1 VGMGNDAEPDGDA
14 GFPAASFSARAARKS
29 ALAEVG
35 AAPVQ
40 AAENAGPRKVMG
52 SSALAKMFKSWVDIK
67 RWGADKNIKTSA
79 LATKTGSLEAED
91 EDDTGEL
98 VFGFFILFLPLIVL
112 VIVLLVLL
120 PFMIAKASGEP
131 GPSMPSMPS
140 VPGADAAAEHMK
152 SASDMVVKYLSPVE
166 EMSPFQ
172 VGQIHKLISDINENA
187 GTAAAPGFI
196 VLQVLFLLA
205 FVGYMVVAIVALC
218 LDWEAMVCDCAADS
232 WIWLYVLLAL
242 AIPTTFGFI
251 MGLVKAGLA
260 LADLKKKVG
269 WEIPC
274 LPGSSRPY
282 HLHHAGYPGHH
293 LVGLDGQGV
302 RRHVLRNLRHA
313 LCHLQN
319 PGDHVGHSI
328 NLRGA

>member
-1 VGMGNDAEPDGDA
+1 MGVSQVSEKTRRMKRAAFVGAMALVGVTAMVLVASGALVDTRVELQDKMIEDMYGEEKPSHVSQEFWHSDGEANHNRFKGVGMGNDAEPDGDA

-67 RWGADKNIKTSA
+67 LWGANKNIKTSA

-120 PFMIAKASGEP
+120 PFMIAKANGEP

-140 VPGADAAAEHMK
+140 VPGADAAAEHIK

-187 GTAAAPGFI
+187 GTAVAPGFI
-196 VLQVLFLLA
+196 VLQVLFLT
-205 FVGYMVVAIVALC
+205 VVH
-218 LDWEAMVCDCAADS
+218 
-232 WIWLYVLLAL
+232 
-242 AIPTTFGFI
+242 
-251 MGLVKAGLA
+251 K
-260 LADLKKKVG
+260 
-269 WEIPC
+269 
-274 LPGSSRPY
+274 
-282 HLHHAGYPGHH
+282 
-293 LVGLDGQGV
+293 
-302 RRHVLRNLRHA
+302 
-313 LCHLQN
+313 LQN
-319 PGDHVGHSI
+319 MYLNIYQIKTKI
-328 NLRGA
+328 NLFIT

>member
-1 VGMGNDAEPDGDA
+1 MPRAAFVGAMALVGVTAMVLVASGALVDTPEVELQDKMIEDMYGEDKPSLVSQEFWHSDSEANHNRFKGVGMGNDAEPDGDA
-14 GFPAASFSARAARKS
+14 GFPAASFSAHASRKS

-35 AAPVQ
+35 SAPV
-40 AAENAGPRKVMG
+40 AAEKSAGPRKVKG
-52 SSALAKMFKSWVDIK
+52 SSALAKIFKSWVDIK
-67 RWGADKNIKTSA
+67 LGVAKKEIKTSA
-79 LATKTGSLEAED
+79 LATKTVLQEAED
-91 EDDTGEL
+91 EDDTGQL

-196 VLQVLFLLA
+196 VLQVLFLA
-205 FVGYMVVAIVALC
+205 FVQIIQKIYIQKYTK
-218 LDWEAMVCDCAADS
+218 S
-232 WIWLYVLLAL
+232 
-242 AIPTTFGFI
+242 
-251 MGLVKAGLA
+251 K
-260 LADLKKKVG
+260 
-269 WEIPC
+269 
-274 LPGSSRPY
+274 
-282 HLHHAGYPGHH
+282 
-293 LVGLDGQGV
+293 
-302 RRHVLRNLRHA
+302 
-313 LCHLQN
+313 QN
-319 PGDHVGHSI
+319 
-328 NLRGA
+328 